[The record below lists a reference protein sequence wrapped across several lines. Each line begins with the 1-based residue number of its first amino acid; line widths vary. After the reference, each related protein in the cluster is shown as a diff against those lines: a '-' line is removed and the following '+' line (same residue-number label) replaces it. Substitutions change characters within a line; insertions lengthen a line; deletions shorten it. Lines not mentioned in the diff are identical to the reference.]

1 MDKIVDHLFV
11 FKGDGNIEN
20 FPGNY
25 SDFRVY
31 EDSKEQ
37 ENKESLKINKK
48 DKKPLTADINKNVF
62 SYKQQKEF
70 RKLELDI
77 KKLEIKKKEIQNR
90 FTKEELN
97 PKEIEEISIE
107 LGLLEKEL
115 EIKTIKWFELSEI
128 SE

>member
-1 MDKIVDHLFV
+1 MKF
-11 FKGDGNIEN
+11 
-20 FPGNY
+20 
-25 SDFRVY
+25 
-31 EDSKEQ
+31 
-37 ENKESLKINKK
+37 
-48 DKKPLTADINKNVF
+48 
-62 SYKQQKEF
+62 
-70 RKLELDI
+70 
-77 KKLEIKKKEIQNR
+77 KKKEIQNR